1 MPTAAFRLSG
11 GASVPVAYTESRGVL
26 VSARVGGR
34 NMRAAVDTLAT
45 FRDGTGRRMPAILAA
60 AAIALGTNRASAHA
74 TTPSGT
80 ELQIRHVVDAE
91 SGKDTEYAAMHHG
104 LEYTY
109 AVRETM
115 LDRLFAKVVP
125 SGACPGALFEGN
137 EEIRSGW
144 LSTHH
149 IHLFWAA
156 VVAHIK
162 ARVIC
167 VDAAAHNFSSDP
179 TAYTRMALGLG
190 KSIGKMQGDEQ
201 VWLFPINISNAH
213 HTFARVVYQRSTG
226 SVVLTHYDSLNANVR
241 CEPHVRL
248 HHARVPT
255 RAPAR
260 TDPPPQRRGAAAR
273 RRRQLRTV
281 RVHRPAARVARQGAP
296 IPEAGGQRRGH
307 PQSEVHSRDRAGQ
320 VEGAAGIRRGAEDS
334 GDQRRRSIDLR
345 RLDH

>member
-34 NMRAAVDTLAT
+34 DMRAAVDTLAT

-60 AAIALGTNRASAHA
+60 AAIAIGTNRASAHA

-91 SGKDTEYAAMHHG
+91 SGKDTEYAAVHHG

-144 LSTHH
+144 LSTDH
-149 IHLFWAA
+149 IHLFWVA
-156 VVAHIK
+156 VVAHMK

-167 VDAAAHNFSSDP
+167 VDTAAHNFSSDP

-241 CEPHVRL
+241 ASAANRMCDFIISAFQ
-248 HHARVPT
+248 HALPR
-255 RAPAR
+255 AR
-260 TDPPPQRRGAAAR
+260 TRLLNGAVQQQGDGVSCGPFVCIGLLLASQGKEPRFRKRVVNDEDIRR
-273 RRRQLRTV
+273 V
-281 RVHRPAARVARQGAP
+281 RCIVATEQAKWNARQAS
-296 IPEAGGQRRGH
+296 GGEPKTR
-307 PQSEVHSRDRAGQ
+307 EI
-320 VEGAAGIRRGAEDS
+320 EGGVVLI
-334 GDQRRRSIDLR
+334 
-345 RLDH
+345 LDD